1 MSVVRFTFG
10 MVVLCL
16 QLTAVVQLPGQETGY
31 LILKNSSG
39 KVFGKLLEKDAKDP
53 ETGKSILIVETK
65 SGGRIEVDRSQATWQ
80 PVDDLLP
87 RYESELAKA
96 TESAESHWKLAQ
108 WCLAEKGGRSK
119 LGQQIDYHLLEAIR
133 LDPQHTEA
141 RNELERREWK
151 NVGGRWMPEA
161 QFFSNVGFLYE
172 NGLWICQLQSR
183 INKVLAERDSKIGQL
198 KTQFV
203 KWKQQLPNYDAG
215 QAITHLRAFADEL
228 LVPIL
233 DKEAQDEKLN
243 DPTMRRVYLEAIGQ
257 IPCLASQQSLIRFYL
272 ADSDLG
278 LRERAKDIL
287 LSPEFDGDKVNRFG
301 TTGIFI
307 GTGALDPAKLDNE
320 RLQSHAAFL
329 GELGTVNAILP
340 LVKVVETVHK
350 VRVGADP
357 GRMQLQQS
365 NQGTGLQMGDK
376 PQFVEKLFINQ
387 KVINAL
393 RSITKANPGESAEL
407 WRRWYLDNFT
417 LAQHSIGADE

>member
-1 MSVVRFTFG
+1 VVRFTFSIA
-10 MVVLCL
+10 VICL
-16 QLTAVVQLPGQETGY
+16 QLFVSAQLPGQETGY
-31 LILKNSSG
+31 LVLKNSSG
-39 KVFGKLLEKDAKDP
+39 KIFGKLLEKDAKDP
-53 ETGKSILIVETK
+53 DTGKSILIVETE

-80 PVDDLLP
+80 PADDLLA
-87 RYESELAKA
+87 RYETELAKA
-96 TESAESHWKLAQ
+96 TESSESHWTLAQ
-108 WCLAEKGGRSK
+108 WCLAEKGGRTK

-133 LDPQHTEA
+133 LDPQHAEA
-141 RNELERREWK
+141 RKELERREWK

-161 QFFSNVGFLYE
+161 QFFSNLGFLYE
-172 NGLWICQLQSR
+172 DGRWVSQLQSR
-183 INKVLAERDSKIGQL
+183 INKILADREAKIGQL
-198 KTQFV
+198 KSQFV

-215 QAITHLRAFADEL
+215 QAITQLRAFADEL

-243 DPTMRRVYLEAIGQ
+243 DPAMRRVYLEVIGQ
-257 IPCLASQQSLIRFYL
+257 IPCTASQQSLIRFYL

-287 LSPEFDGDKVNRFG
+287 LSPEFDGEKATRFG
-301 TTGIFI
+301 TAGIFI
-307 GTGALDPAKLDNE
+307 GTGALDPTKLDNE

-340 LVKVVETVHK
+340 LIKIVETVHK
-350 VRVGADP
+350 ISVGPDP

-365 NQGTGLQMGDK
+365 NQGTGLQTGGK
-376 PQFVEKLFINQ
+376 QQIIEKHFVNQ

-417 LAQHSIGADE
+417 LAHHSIGADE